1 VLTKIGWLAVV
12 ALGVTFAGCANDP
25 LPPSSLATNATNT
38 TNTTSADTTPDQ
50 LSSASPSSS
59 EVPGTRDLADATE
72 IAIPADGP
80 VQVLDRR
87 LLGTNLPAW
96 VGPERLADPAFQRAT
111 VESGTTLLRMP
122 GGSWS
127 NAYDWHGCEI
137 GDNSTCFWTWAAK
150 PSDFASF
157 LRATGIAGMWT
168 VSINQTPQSAA
179 AVVAYFNGDVKDET
193 SIGFDRD
200 GVDWQSVGTWAQLRA
215 DHGNPDPV
223 GVVLWEVGNEVY
235 GARPEAGGADCA
247 SFGWED
253 VWTCDGTEYVLGDGE
268 HEGYLA
274 FRDAMLAVDPSIE
287 VGAVGVGDPAGWS
300 DFGNEVI
307 AAAGSDLDFYVV
319 HQYGFDQSPDPVDAL
334 HRPQAMWPGILD
346 AVQTALVGDAVVA
359 VTEYNLVSFEAGD
372 TSQSM
377 TRAVNALFL
386 ADTIGQ
392 LAEGGATIAN
402 QWNLVNGVTSS
413 GTDYGMINNDD
424 GSLYPQYQAM
434 RIWGQVGTSLLGVE
448 ARSGLGDLRVYPTRH
463 DDGRLSIVVI
473 NLASEPVDRSFTLT
487 GAGQGASVSMS
498 GVHTDDLLAT
508 SMIDSE
514 TTPIEFVA
522 GRFDALFP
530 AWSINLIEVAPNG

>member
-1 VLTKIGWLAVV
+1 MI
-12 ALGVTFAGCANDP
+12 ALGVAFAGCTNDP
-25 LPPSSLATNATNT
+25 LPPSSLATT
-38 TNTTSADTTPDQ
+38 ADTTPDQ
-50 LSSASPSSS
+50 SSSTSSSSS
-59 EVPGTRDLADATE
+59 EVPETSELADS
-72 IAIPADGP
+72 ID
-80 VQVLDRR
+80 VLIRVDAAGDALDHR
-87 LLGTNLPAW
+87 LLGTNVPAW
-96 VGPERLADPAFQRAT
+96 VGPDRLADPAFQRAT

-137 GDNSTCFWTWAAK
+137 GDGATCFWTWAAK

-157 LRATGIAGMWT
+157 LGATGIAGMWT

-179 AVVAYFNGDVKDET
+179 AAVAYFNGAVDDET
-193 SIGFDRD
+193 LIGVDRD
-200 GVDWQSVGTWAQLRA
+200 GVDWESVGTWAKLRA
-215 DHGNPDPV
+215 DHGNPEPV
-223 GVVLWEVGNEVY
+223 GIELWEVGNEVY

-287 VGAVGVGDPAGWS
+287 LGAVGVGDPAGWS

-334 HRPQAMWPGILD
+334 HRPGAMWPGLLD
-346 AVQTALVGDAVVA
+346 AVHTALAGDTAVA

-377 TRAVNALFL
+377 TRAMNALFL

-402 QWNLVNGVTSS
+402 QWNLVNGVTGS

-434 RIWGQVGTSLLGVE
+434 KIWGHVGTHLLGVE
-448 ARSGLGDLRVYPTRH
+448 SAGALNDLRIYPTRH
-463 DDGRLSIVVI
+463 DDGRVSIVVI
-473 NLASEPVDRSFTLT
+473 NLASEPVDRSFSLT
-487 GAGQGASVSMS
+487 GVDPDATVSMS
-498 GVHTDDLLAT
+498 GVHTDDLLAA
-508 SMIDSE
+508 SMIDLE
-514 TTPIEFVA
+514 ATPIELEA
-522 GRFDALFP
+522 GLFETEFP
-530 AWSINLIEVAPNG
+530 AWSINLIEVAPGG

>member
-1 VLTKIGWLAVV
+1 MLTKIGWAAAVALVV
-12 ALGVTFAGCANDP
+12 AVTGCANDP
-25 LPPSSLATNATNT
+25 LPPSSLASSV
-38 TNTTSADTTPDQ
+38 TSVAAAPDQ
-50 LSSASPSSS
+50 PSATSPISSQDQRDPDPSDPT
-59 EVPGTRDLADATE
+59 EIVIAADA
-72 IAIPADGP
+72 PG
-80 VQVLDRR
+80 QVLDHR

-96 VGPERLADPAFQRAT
+96 VGPDRLVDPEFQRAT
-111 VESGTTLLRMP
+111 IESGTTLLRMP

-137 GDNSTCFWTWAAK
+137 GDGSTCAWTWAAR
-150 PSDFASF
+150 PSDFATF

-179 AVVAYFNGDVKDET
+179 AAVAYFNGDVNDET
-193 SIGFDRD
+193 SIGVDRD
-200 GVDWQSVGTWAQLRA
+200 GVDWESVGTWAQLRA
-215 DHGNPDPV
+215 DHGNPEPV
-223 GVVLWEVGNEVY
+223 GVALWEVGNEVY

-253 VWTCDGTEYVLGDGE
+253 VWTCDGTEYVVGDGE
-268 HEGYLA
+268 HDGYLA

-287 VGAVGVGDPAGWS
+287 VGAVGVGDPAGWGN
-300 DFGNEVI
+300 FGNEVI

-334 HRPQAMWPGILD
+334 HRPESMWPGLLS
-346 AVQTALVGDAVVA
+346 AVHTALAGDAVVA

-434 RIWGQVGTSLLGVE
+434 KIWGQVGTSLLGVE
-448 ARSGLGDLRVYPTRH
+448 SLGDLGDLRVYPTRH
-463 DDGRLSIVVI
+463 DDGRVSIVVI
-473 NLASEPVDRSFTLT
+473 NLAGDAVNRSFSLT
-487 GAGQGASVSMS
+487 GVGSGATVSMS
-498 GVHTDDLLAT
+498 GVRTDDLLAR
-508 SMIDSE
+508 SMADVDM
-514 TTPIEFVA
+514 TQIEYEA
-522 GRFDALFP
+522 GRFDAEFP
-530 AWSINLIEVAPNG
+530 AWSINLIEVAPSG